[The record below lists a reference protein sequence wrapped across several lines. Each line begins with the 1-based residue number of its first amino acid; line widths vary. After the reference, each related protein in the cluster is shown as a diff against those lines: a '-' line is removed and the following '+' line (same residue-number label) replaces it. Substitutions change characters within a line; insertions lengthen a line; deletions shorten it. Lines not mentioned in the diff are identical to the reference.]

1 MAGLSKQIIFFAI
14 IPDYL
19 DVPFFTLFK
28 NHPNGLASTKAK
40 NLLLSKSSLEYAYEI
55 SKSGE
60 LCVCI
65 SAFPWSLKHIYQVPQ
80 VHLKRAGMGRCDFPD
95 LANNDKFFFA
105 TSDVGFSKLSQGV
118 IPWT

>member
-1 MAGLSKQIIFFAI
+1 M
-14 IPDYL
+14 
-19 DVPFFTLFK
+19 PFFTLFK
-28 NHPNGLASTKAK
+28 NHPDGLASTKTK